1 MVHFILVKEGEVC
14 HTTSEKKRLALEKKG
29 WRYAI
34 HLKAW
39 NASFGDVYVANS

>member
-1 MVHFILVKEGEVC
+1 MVTFILVKGGEVC

-34 HLKAW
+34 HLSAW
-39 NASFGDVYVANS
+39 NASFGYVYASNS